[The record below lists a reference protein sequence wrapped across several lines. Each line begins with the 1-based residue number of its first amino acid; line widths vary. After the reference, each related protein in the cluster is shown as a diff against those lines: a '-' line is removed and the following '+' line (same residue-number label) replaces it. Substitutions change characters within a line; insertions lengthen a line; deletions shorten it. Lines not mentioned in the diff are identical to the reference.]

1 MGRTLDDVPVE
12 PTCTE
17 CRTCMRAPV
26 FDRVQLAVHVEDDHG
41 APVMP
46 HQRSLACLGDLLGFQ
61 SQWCHGSALNS
72 GEMNG
77 MSLLTPEFE
86 CECEAP
92 RVDAVPVDSLPNRF
106 QGTRTVAPVV
116 ARDSRARCAC
126 AAS

>member
-1 MGRTLDDVPVE
+1 
-12 PTCTE
+12 
-17 CRTCMRAPV
+17 MRALV

-61 SQWCHGSALNS
+61 SQWCHGTALNS

-77 MSLLTPEFE
+77 VSLLTPEFE

-92 RVDAVPVDSLPNRF
+92 RVDAVPVDSPTGFREPGPWPRLLHATLGRGVLA
-106 QGTRTVAPVV
+106 QHRLA
-116 ARDSRARCAC
+116 
-126 AAS
+126 

>member
-1 MGRTLDDVPVE
+1 
-12 PTCTE
+12 
-17 CRTCMRAPV
+17 MRALV

-61 SQWCHGSALNS
+61 SQWCHGTALNQLAL
-72 GEMNG
+72 M
-77 MSLLTPEFE
+77 
-86 CECEAP
+86 
-92 RVDAVPVDSLPNRF
+92 LPNRRF

-126 AAS
+126 AASASEKICLGSLTIWPALTREKTSSAISSMCSRGWM